1 MNFTLSNVSRSL
13 IQQST
18 GLDYTRQC
26 STAIS
31 DVKKEKHKTDDYEI
45 RNARDVAPRGSIYLQ
60 MGRIMS
66 LRKVKSYLKKI

>member
-1 MNFTLSNVSRSL
+1 MKFTLSKDSRLL

-18 GLDYTRQC
+18 GLNYTDQC
-26 STAIS
+26 VTAIS
-31 DVKKEKHKTDDYEI
+31 DTRKGLKTNEYKI